1 MEQKSKKYERG
12 FWFFFFLE
20 GMFQVSLKE
29 TYVEYKVNFALT

>member
-1 MEQKSKKYERG
+1 MSMV
-12 FWFFFFLE
+12 FVFFLE